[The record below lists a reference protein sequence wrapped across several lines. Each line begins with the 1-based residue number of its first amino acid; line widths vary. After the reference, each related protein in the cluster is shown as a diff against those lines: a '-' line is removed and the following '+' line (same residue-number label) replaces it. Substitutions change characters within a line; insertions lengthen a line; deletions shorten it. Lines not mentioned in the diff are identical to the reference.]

1 MEFTFL
7 QWGGKYGNE
16 IGNLNGNFI
25 GCGANGVE
33 NTYTDW
39 LSGDYVRSLGW
50 QIRSRAGYVE
60 FKDSFSLFL
69 RKVRDEDAF
78 EYTLG
83 SLCSRVARILTIWRE
98 IVGFSS
104 TFR

>member
-7 QWGGKYGNE
+7 QWGGKFGNE

-39 LSGDYVRSLGW
+39 LSGDYVRSLG
-50 QIRSRAGYVE
+50 
-60 FKDSFSLFL
+60 
-69 RKVRDEDAF
+69 
-78 EYTLG
+78 
-83 SLCSRVARILTIWRE
+83 
-98 IVGFSS
+98 
-104 TFR
+104 